1 MATFRK
7 RNKKWQVQVRRAGLP
22 ALSKTFTNK
31 QDAEVWA
38 NRQEVL
44 AEQADAG
51 QFIKPNKSHSFA
63 DLMIRYRDEVV
74 VFKRCAEF
82 ETIMINALLRR
93 SISKLK
99 LHLINSNHF
108 AEYRDERLKTVSTD
122 IVRRELGIIQHA
134 FQVAINEWMLP
145 IPLNPIK
152 RIKKPSPSKS
162 RVRRLKEGEM
172 EALSQSLEF
181 TENLY
186 LEPVIHFAIETAMR
200 RGEILQLKW
209 SNFDSKNSII
219 LIEDTKNGY
228 SRFVPLNSAATKILN
243 SISRSGDQI
252 FPTSASAVQQSWQ
265 RLTKRAGIIDLHF
278 HDLRHEAISRFF
290 EQGLSVP
297 EVALISGHRDMRQLF
312 RYTHLKA
319 EDVVKKLN

>member
-7 RNKKWQVQVRRAGLP
+7 RNKKWQVQVRRIGLP

-38 NRQEVL
+38 KRQEVL

-51 QFIKPNKSHSFA
+51 QFVKLSYSYSFA

-74 VFKRCAEF
+74 VFKRCVNF
-82 ETIMINALLRR
+82 ETVMINALLRR
-93 SISKLK
+93 TISKIK

-108 AEYRDERLKTVSTD
+108 AEYRDERLKSVSTD

-152 RIKKPSPSKS
+152 RIKKPPPSKS
-162 RVRRLKEGEM
+162 RERRLKEGEM
-172 EALSQSLEF
+172 EALSQSLEI

-297 EVALISGHRDMRQLF
+297 EVALISGHRDVRQLF